1 MLPGLVA
8 LAQSWLDDVA
18 LSSFRRSSTK
28 AADLD
33 TWFANPQVTLYLK
46 VTCRPSLVPLH
57 RFTSLPIIARLYP
70 ILAGPVLGAR
80 VMVIEYSAAG
90 DRLPMTL
97 RRV

>member
-18 LSSFRRSSTK
+18 LSSFRRSSNQ

-46 VTCRPSLVPLH
+46 VTRRPSLVPLH
-57 RFTSLPIIARLYP
+57 RLLACLSLPDCTPFL
-70 ILAGPVLGAR
+70 LAQCLEPA
-80 VMVIEYSAAG
+80 
-90 DRLPMTL
+90 
-97 RRV
+97 